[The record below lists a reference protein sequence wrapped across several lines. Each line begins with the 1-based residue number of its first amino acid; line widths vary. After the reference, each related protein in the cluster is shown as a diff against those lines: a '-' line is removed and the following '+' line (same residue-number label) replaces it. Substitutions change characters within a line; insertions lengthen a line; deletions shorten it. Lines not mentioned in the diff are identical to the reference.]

1 MPLKHDVTK
10 RQIGNVIETRIT
22 VTKTGKNKSIE
33 SKEVRNL
40 YKEFKKNAL
49 KADKNAKLLVVGDNP
64 LQDHWTLKS
73 FQSEDLNFEDYEDYF
88 DKRVKDPS
96 KFAKFT
102 GLTFVTHIVQKTDCK
117 PFI

>member
-1 MPLKHDVTK
+1 MPLQHDVRK

-22 VTKTGKNKSIE
+22 ITKTGKNKNIE
-33 SKEVRNL
+33 SKEVRSL
-40 YKEFKKNAL
+40 YKEFKESAL

-64 LQDHWTLKS
+64 LQDHWTLKG
-73 FQSEDLNFEDYEDYF
+73 FQNEELDFEDYEDYF

-102 GLTFVTHIVQKTDCK
+102 GLTFVTHIIAKANYK
-117 PFI
+117 AFF